1 VNPSQYAKAL
11 VGALVAGLSA
21 LLPVMEDG
29 LTATECVVAVIAALI
44 ALGAIFQTPNQ
55 APAGQP
61 ADPDLSEQSGLDDGG
76 HTDALF
82 LIGITVAVACGVLL
96 ATLVLRALG

>member
-1 VNPSQYAKAL
+1 VSPSQYAKAI

-44 ALGAIFQTPNQ
+44 ALGAVFATPNQ
-55 APAGQP
+55 ARAGHA
-61 ADPDLSEQSGLDDGG
+61 ADPDLSEQSGLDIDNKE
-76 HTDALF
+76 
-82 LIGITVAVACGVLL
+82 
-96 ATLVLRALG
+96 